1 MERSRT
7 DGTMQIPLQI
17 TFRDIEHS
25 DPVEQYVRQ
34 KAAKLDALDPR
45 VTSCRVAIELPHRH
59 ARHGEHF
66 RVRIDITVPGGEIVV
81 GHDPGEKKTYEDLY
95 AAIDSAFDDAG
106 RRLQDFVRR
115 QRSDVKAHERA
126 LHGHV
131 VKLFTYEG
139 YGFLRTP
146 EGDELYFHR
155 NSVLNGAFE
164 RLKIGGRVRFVVEEL
179 GDGGPRASTVEEL

>member
-1 MERSRT
+1 
-7 DGTMQIPLQI
+7 MQLPLQI
-17 TFRDIEHS
+17 TFRDIAHS

-45 VTSCRVAIELPHRH
+45 VMSCRVAIEMPHRH

-66 RVRIDITVPGGEIVV
+66 RVRVDITVPGGEIVV
-81 GHDPGEKKTYEDLY
+81 GHAPGDKKAYEDLY
-95 AAIDSAFDDAG
+95 AAIDAAFDEAG

-115 QRSDVKAHERA
+115 QRSDVKVHERA
-126 LHGHV
+126 RHGHIT
-131 VKLFTYEG
+131 KLFTYEG

-155 NSVLNGAFE
+155 NSVLHDAFG
-164 RLKIGGRVRFVVEEL
+164 RLKIGGRVRFVEETS
-179 GDGGPRASTVEEL
+179 DGGPRATTVEEL